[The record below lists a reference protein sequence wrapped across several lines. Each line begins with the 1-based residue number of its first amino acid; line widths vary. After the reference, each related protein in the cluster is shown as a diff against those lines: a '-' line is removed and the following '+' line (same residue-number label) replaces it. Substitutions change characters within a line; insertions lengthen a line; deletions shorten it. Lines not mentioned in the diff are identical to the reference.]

1 MTGRYES
8 VVVDVTTRIMV
19 PLLQVF
25 AIYVILHGHY
35 SPGGGFQGGVILAAS
50 IILLRLTL
58 GNEKS
63 YKQFPVQM
71 GVVLACIGV
80 LIFAVIG
87 LLPMFLGAEF
97 LDYGQLPLPGVSE
110 VMRRYY
116 GILVVEA
123 AIGLAVWGALVA
135 IYDKLT
141 GATEA

>member
-1 MTGRYES
+1 MTEEYHS
-8 VVVDVTTRIMV
+8 VVVEVTTRIMV

-58 GNEKS
+58 GNRESHKHFS
-63 YKQFPVQM
+63 ADLPI
-71 GVVLACIGV
+71 VLACAGV
-80 LIFAVIG
+80 LTFALTG
-87 LLPMFLGAEF
+87 LLPIFFGGEF
-97 LDYGQLPLPGVSE
+97 LDYGRLPLPGVSE
-110 VMRRYY
+110 VTRRYW
-116 GILVVEA
+116 GILFVEA

-141 GATEA
+141 AGEA